1 MLPFCRIA
9 IRTKEDGYLDQKG
22 LREHDRDEDEAVQ
35 NHPRIQDQG
44 LETLPLFQCDF
55 ARLQRQFM
63 AFDNEQDDTRDSH
76 SADTQGINGGEDRG
90 VGLSLVQSQNDAA
103 QNTSEEVQEHMQQD
117 RVFEV
122 PGLHIEKGQKAAQ
135 QEGVE
140 KLVKIHVEQA
150 EH

>member
-63 AFDNEQDDTRDSH
+63 
-76 SADTQGINGGEDRG
+76 
-90 VGLSLVQSQNDAA
+90 
-103 QNTSEEVQEHMQQD
+103 
-117 RVFEV
+117 
-122 PGLHIEKGQKAAQ
+122 
-135 QEGVE
+135 
-140 KLVKIHVEQA
+140 VEQGCQMPTRLA
-150 EH
+150 SIVLSGSTRKIDRFRQETCRFSLWL